1 VQGVFSFAHQLS
13 LAYAGERAIA
23 DMRVTIF
30 THLQRLGLAFYA
42 ERRTGELISRLTN
55 DVSLLQEAIT
65 NNLVALLRQGLM
77 LVGAA
82 ALLFVLNWRLTLVIL
97 AGIPPVTLIMVY
109 LGRQIRKASMIVQ
122 DRLAEAAS
130 VLEEATGGVRIVKS
144 FTREPYEIARFRES
158 VMRTFAAAIQRAR
171 ITSVLSPTIGFM

>member
-1 VQGVFSFAHQLS
+1 MLLGLVLPLVVRNLVDVVLLESNITRLNQIALLLLGVSLVQGVFSFAHQLS

-97 AGIPPVTLIMVY
+97 AGI
-109 LGRQIRKASMIVQ
+109 
-122 DRLAEAAS
+122 RL
-130 VLEEATGGVRIVKS
+130 
-144 FTREPYEIARFRES
+144 
-158 VMRTFAAAIQRAR
+158 
-171 ITSVLSPTIGFM
+171 